1 MPTLPRRLP
10 RPPSREVGVLSAVA
24 FSVAVGYG
32 LVVPVLPQ
40 FAKSFGVDRRAAG
53 LILSTFAFMRIVAA
67 LGAGRLVT
75 RIGER
80 LVLAAGIGIVGISS
94 ILAGAAQSYTQL
106 LLMRGAG
113 GVGSA
118 MFSVSSMSIVLRSTS
133 PENRGRAVGLYSGS
147 FLVGGIAGPAVG
159 GAFQGLGLR
168 TPFFIYAGTLLVAGS
183 IGLLMLPRMERPDP
197 DAPPEVVETMSLRT
211 ALLSPAYRAA
221 LYTNMA
227 DHWAAMGVRNTL
239 IPLFVVESL
248 ALGREWSARGL
259 FVVAA
264 VNGLVLYP
272 VARWADDRGRK
283 PLLFAGAAVLA
294 ASLLVL
300 AVADSLESYLGAMV
314 LFGIGAA
321 LLQVAPAAVV
331 GDVAGGRSG
340 PAVAAYQM
348 SGDVGAVLGP
358 YVAASIVDL
367 TGSYSVA
374 FAVTAAVVGASVLFA
389 IFAPE
394 TRRVA
399 P

>member
-1 MPTLPRRLP
+1 MSTLPRRLP

-32 LVVPVLPQ
+32 LVVPVLPR
-40 FAKSFGVDRRAAG
+40 FAKSFGVDNRAAG
-53 LILSTFAFMRIVAA
+53 LILSMFAFMRIVAA

-80 LVLAAGIGIVGISS
+80 LVLAIGIGIVGVSS

-118 MFSVSSMSIVLRSTS
+118 MFSVSSMSIVLRSTA
-133 PENRGRAVGLYSGS
+133 PEIRGRAVGLYTGS
-147 FLVGGIAGPAVG
+147 FLVGNIAGPAVG
-159 GAFQGLGLR
+159 GLFQGLGLR
-168 TPFFIYAGTLLVAGS
+168 TPFFVYAGTLLVAGS
-183 IGLLMLPRMERPDP
+183 IGLLLLPRMEKPDP
-197 DAPPEVVETMSLRT
+197 DAPPEAVETMSLRT
-211 ALLSPAYRAA
+211 ALRSRAYRAA

-239 IPLFVVESL
+239 VPLFVVE
-248 ALGREWSARGL
+248 ALMLGQEWSYRGL

-264 VNGLVLYP
+264 VNGVVLYP
-272 VARWADDRGRK
+272 AARWADDRGRK
-283 PLLFAGAAVLA
+283 PVIVAGSVVLA
-294 ASLLVL
+294 ASLVVL
-300 AVADSLESYLGAMV
+300 TFAGGLAAYLASMV

-331 GDVAGGRSG
+331 GDVAGGKSG

-358 YVAASIVDL
+358 YVAAAIVDL
-367 TGSYSVA
+367 TASYSVA